1 MTPWTLPAESP
12 RTEQAAGAGW
22 RKSARGNRR
31 EHASD
36 RATVGPGSGITARC
50 NGRRLRAAA
59 ERVIV
64 RQTDA
69 RTMAKSRIRL
79 RHACRDPRL
88 LALAW
93 GALMGCTTTTS
104 LEPAAN
110 SSFEQAVEQ
119 LAAHPGASANVTT
132 PVPPL
137 RPIIDQTGP
146 YRIMSHEPG
155 WLTLSDYRTAARVP
169 LTQVQSVSTYDHGR
183 GAIDGAL
190 TAGGVGF
197 LLGFGMGFILGSTSS
212 CAADAPCPRPSPVI
226 GGIAGGAVA
235 GALFAAI
242 GAAMGAVRGHETR
255 YDIASP

>member
-1 MTPWTLPAESP
+1 MA
-12 RTEQAAGAGW
+12 
-22 RKSARGNRR
+22 
-31 EHASD
+31 
-36 RATVGPGSGITARC
+36 
-50 NGRRLRAAA
+50 
-59 ERVIV
+59 
-64 RQTDA
+64 DA
-69 RTMAKSRIRL
+69 RIRL
-79 RHACRDPRL
+79 RHARRNPRL
-88 LALAW
+88 LAVAW
-93 GALMGCTTTTS
+93 AALMGCTTTTS

-110 SSFEQAVEQ
+110 STFEQAFEH
-119 LAAHPGASANVTT
+119 LAAQPGAHAYVTH

-137 RPIIDQTGP
+137 HPINDQTGP
-146 YRIMSHEPG
+146 YRIVSHEPG
-155 WLTLSDYRTAARVP
+155 WLTLSDHFSAVRVP
-169 LTQVQSVSTYDHGR
+169 LSQVQSVSTYDHGR